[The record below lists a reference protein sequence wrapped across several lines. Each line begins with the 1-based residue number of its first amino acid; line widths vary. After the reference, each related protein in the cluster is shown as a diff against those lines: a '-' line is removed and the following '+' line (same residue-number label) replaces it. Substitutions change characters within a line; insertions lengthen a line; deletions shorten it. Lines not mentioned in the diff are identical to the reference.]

1 VNNYGFDKPK
11 GPGLIARMRSNMS
24 LTLIG
29 AIFFIC
35 VIAALSTGFWL
46 PTRLAYVIAFGLPA
60 AYFWA
65 KANIRGLDVSVE
77 RPNDRLQEGQEFS
90 ERITVKNTSW
100 FAKLWLEVDDP
111 SNMPGHDIK
120 RIIALGPRE
129 SRTWR
134 TSTICRRR
142 GLFSIGPVTI
152 NTGDPFGFFRY
163 TRTFGRPSSVLVYP
177 QATELP
183 NFYVPPANLPGEG
196 RFRRRTHYVTPN
208 ASGVRPYESGDS
220 FNRIHWPTTARTN
233 ELMVKLFELDPAS
246 DIWILLDLDKT
257 VHAGQ
262 EDESTEEYAVR
273 VTASIARFF
282 LVANRSVG
290 LICYGKRLF
299 IEEAQ
304 RGAQQYTRILEALA
318 LATAEGDVPVGT
330 LITEEAKRFGRH
342 TTLVVITPS
351 TREDWIG
358 TLQFVSERGVKVAA
372 ILLEAST
379 FGAKDNSL
387 MVFGALAASDIY
399 TYLVRKSDDLITS
412 LSLGYEP
419 SSADTAPRRSERA

>member
-1 VNNYGFDKPK
+1 MYNYGFDKPK
-11 GPGLIARMRSNMS
+11 GPGLIARMRSHMS

-29 AIFFIC
+29 VIFFVC
-35 VIAALSTGFWL
+35 VVSALSTGFWL
-46 PTRLAYVIAFGLPA
+46 PTRLAYVIAFGVPA

-65 KANIRGLDVSVE
+65 KANARNLDVSVE

-90 ERITVKNTSW
+90 ERITVKNLSW

-111 SNMPGHDIK
+111 SNMPGHDVK

-134 TSTICRRR
+134 SATICRRR

-152 NTGDPFGFFRY
+152 HTGDPFGFFRY
-163 TRTFGRPSSVLVYP
+163 TNTFGRAQNILVYP

-208 ASGVRPYESGDS
+208 ASGVRPYEPGDS

-246 DIWILLDLDKT
+246 DIWILLDLDKSAH
-257 VHAGQ
+257 VGQ
-262 EDESTEEYAVR
+262 GEESTEEYAVR

-290 LICYGKRLF
+290 LITYGKRLF

-318 LATAEGDVPVGT
+318 LSTAEGDVPIGT

-351 TREDWIG
+351 TKEDWVG
-358 TLQFVSERGVKVAA
+358 TLQFVSERGVKVAS

-379 FGAKDNSL
+379 FGGKDNSL

-399 TYLVRKSDDLITS
+399 TYLVRKSDDLIAS
-412 LSLGYEP
+412 LALGYE
-419 SSADTAPRRSERA
+419 SSSETAPRRSERI